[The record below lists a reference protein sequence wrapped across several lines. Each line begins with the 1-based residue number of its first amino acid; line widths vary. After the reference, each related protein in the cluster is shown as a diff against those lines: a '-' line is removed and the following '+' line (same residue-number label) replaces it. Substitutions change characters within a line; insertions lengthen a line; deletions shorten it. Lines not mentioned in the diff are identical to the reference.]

1 MTEYRIKE
9 DNKKTILKKH
19 LLRMLPFSIIAV
31 IVGFGISFYQ
41 IGNAKLFVTIIF
53 PALVIVGIAVL
64 IGLKLGLKIYKE
76 NHIDIIL
83 KIDNNIF
90 TILKN
95 GKEFITFDK
104 DKINKIEQYKNKS
117 IIIFL
122 IDKNKIILDD
132 NIENYDNLINE
143 IENIHPITYIENK
156 KSNKFNKF
164 YALIM
169 IALMIMFYI
178 STNRIII
185 IITGIIISIIL
196 IYAFIKI
203 FFNKYTDK
211 KIKLCIIVV
220 LLVIYDI
227 IKKILEIL

>member
-1 MTEYRIKE
+1 MIEYRIKE
-9 DNKKTILKKH
+9 EDKKTILKKY
-19 LLRMLPFSIIAV
+19 LFRILPFSIIA
-31 IVGFGISFYQ
+31 IIAGFGISFYQ
-41 IGNAKLFVTIIF
+41 IGNVKLFITIIF
-53 PALVIVGIAVL
+53 PALILTGIAVL
-64 IGLKLGLKIYKE
+64 IGLKIGFKIYKE
-76 NHIDIIL
+76 SHIDIIFR
-83 KIDNNIF
+83 IDNNIF

-117 IIIFL
+117 LIIFL
-122 IDKNKIILDD
+122 TDKNEIMLND

-143 IENIHPITYIENK
+143 IKDIHPITYIENK

-169 IALMIMFYI
+169 IALMVMFYI
-178 STNRIII
+178 GTNRIII
-185 IITGIIISIIL
+185 IITGVIISIIL
-196 IYAFIKI
+196 LYAFIKI

-211 KIKLCIIVV
+211 KIKLCIIMV

-227 IKKILEIL
+227 IKKILEII